1 MLRSLVIAAAIARV
15 AIAFAVAL
23 PAAAL
28 TPVSAQNPDSP
39 QDETLRRELPPG
51 ATGIGLTPA
60 QKRVIYRGTAG
71 ERVIRPVREKSALH
85 VGSIIPDAV
94 VLNEMPVHVK
104 DEVGLLRDYKFA
116 KLPDAQAVLI
126 VDPASRRVMDI
137 VTRDD
142 AKDE

>member
-1 MLRSLVIAAAIARV
+1 
-15 AIAFAVAL
+15 
-23 PAAAL
+23 
-28 TPVSAQNPDSP
+28 
-39 QDETLRRELPPG
+39 
-51 ATGIGLTPA
+51 
-60 QKRVIYRGTAG
+60 
-71 ERVIRPVREKSALH
+71 VREKAALH

-137 VTRDD
+137 VTRED
-142 AKDE
+142 AKE